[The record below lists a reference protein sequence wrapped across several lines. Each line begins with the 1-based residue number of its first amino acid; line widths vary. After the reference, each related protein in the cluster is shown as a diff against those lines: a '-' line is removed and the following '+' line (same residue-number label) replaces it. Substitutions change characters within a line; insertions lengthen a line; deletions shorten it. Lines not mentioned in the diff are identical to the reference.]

1 MKHLAT
7 FEAAAKTIGL
17 DPAQLPIVSHL
28 PESMQK
34 APVALFKLSVI
45 SAAAWQK
52 EGVKIDWNNRS
63 QEKYFAW
70 WKMRSEDNSVGSDL
84 GFSLG
89 QFLGYD
95 RSVSGVGS
103 RLVFPTIEALKYV
116 AKTYYDLYRD
126 IYVID

>member
-52 EGVKIDWNNRS
+52 EGKKINWNDWT
-63 QEKYFAW
+63 QEKFFAW
-70 WKMRSEDNSVGSDL
+70 WKMSSNGKSVGSAS
-84 GFSLG
+84 GFS
-89 QFLGYD
+89 FLGCNYG
-95 RSVSGVGS
+95 RSSSSVGS
-103 RLVFPTIEALKYV
+103 RLVFPTRKALEYV
-116 AKTYYDLYRD
+116 AKTHYDLYRD

>member
-7 FEAAAKTIGL
+7 FEAAAQTIGL

-45 SAAAWQK
+45 SAAAWQESGIK
-52 EGVKIDWNNRS
+52 LDWNNRS

-70 WKMRSEDNSVGSDL
+70 WKMRSEDESVGSAS
-84 GFSLG
+84 GFSVFAATATL
-89 QFLGYD
+89 
-95 RSVSGVGS
+95 S
-103 RLVFPTIEALKYV
+103 RIRASAPASYFQQEKRWSTSLKR
-116 AKTYYDLYRD
+116 TM
-126 IYVID
+126 IYTEIST

>member
-34 APVALFKLSVI
+34 APLALFKLSVI

-52 EGVKIDWNNRS
+52 EGKKINWNDWT
-63 QEKYFAW
+63 QEKFFAW
-70 WKMRSEDNSVGSDL
+70 WKMSSNGESVGSAS
-84 GFSLG
+84 GFSFFAATAAIARIRTSAPASYFQREKRWSMSL
-89 QFLGYD
+89 
-95 RSVSGVGS
+95 RH
-103 RLVFPTIEALKYV
+103 TM
-116 AKTYYDLYRD
+116 
-126 IYVID
+126 IYTETST

>member
-7 FEAAAKTIGL
+7 FEAAAQTIGL

-45 SAAAWQK
+45 SAAAWQESGIK
-52 EGVKIDWNNRS
+52 LDWNNRS
-63 QEKYFAW
+63 QEKYFTW
-70 WKMRSEDNSVGSDL
+70 WKMRSEDGSVGSAS
-84 GFSLG
+84 GFSCSDYHCVLSAS
-89 QFLGYD
+89 L
-95 RSVSGVGS
+95 VGS
-103 RLVFPTIEALKYV
+103 RLVFPTRKALEYV
-116 AKTYYDLYRD
+116 AKTHYDLYRD

>member
-17 DPAQLPIVSHL
+17 DPTQLPIVSHL

-45 SAAAWQK
+45 SAAAWLK

-63 QEKYFAW
+63 QGKYFAW
-70 WKMRSEDNSVGSDL
+70 WKMRSEDNSVGSAS
-84 GFSLG
+84 GFSFG
-89 QFLGYD
+89 DSYFD
-95 RSVSGVGS
+95 HSTSFVGS
-103 RLVFPTIEALKYV
+103 RLVFPTRKALEYV
-116 AKTYYDLYRD
+116 AKKHYALYRD

>member
-28 PESMQK
+28 PEPMQK

-45 SAAAWQK
+45 SAAAWQESGIK
-52 EGVKIDWNNRS
+52 LDWNNRS

-70 WKMRSEDNSVGSDL
+70 WKMRSEDGSVGSAS
-84 GFSLG
+84 GFS
-89 QFLGYD
+89 FNYYCFV
-95 RSVSGVGS
+95 RSGSNVGS
-103 RLVFPTIEALKYV
+103 RLVFPTRKALEYV
-116 AKTYYDLYRD
+116 AKTHYDLYRD

>member
-28 PESMQK
+28 PEQMQK

-52 EGVKIDWNNRS
+52 EGIKIDWNDWS
-63 QEKYFAW
+63 QKKYFAW
-70 WKMRSEDNSVGSDL
+70 WEMHSKGESVGSAS
-84 GFSLG
+84 GFSFDDCG
-89 QFLGYD
+89 FGY
-95 RSVSGVGS
+95 SFSLVGS
-103 RLVFPTIEALKYV
+103 RLVFPTRKALEYV
-116 AKTYYDLYRD
+116 AKTHYDLYRD

>member
-28 PESMQK
+28 PEQMQK

-52 EGVKIDWNNRS
+52 EGVQINWNDWS
-63 QEKYFAW
+63 QKKYFAW
-70 WKMRSEDNSVGSDL
+70 WDMRSKDESVGSAS
-84 GFSLG
+84 GFS
-89 QFLGYD
+89 FNDYGYD
-95 RSVSGVGS
+95 RSYSDVGS
-103 RLVFPTIEALKYV
+103 RLVFPTRKALEYV
-116 AKTYYDLYRD
+116 AETHYDLYRD

>member
-28 PESMQK
+28 PEQMQK

-52 EGVKIDWNNRS
+52 EGIKIDWNDWS
-63 QEKYFAW
+63 QAKYYAW
-70 WKMRSEDNSVGSDL
+70 WKMHSKGESVGSAS
-84 GFSLG
+84 GFS
-89 QFLGYD
+89 FNDCFYAD
-95 RSVSGVGS
+95 AYSHVGS
-103 RLVFPTIEALKYV
+103 RLVFPSKKVLEYV
-116 AKTYYDLYRD
+116 AKTHYDLYRD

>member
-45 SAAAWQK
+45 SAAAWQESGIK
-52 EGVKIDWNNRS
+52 LDWNNRS

-70 WKMRSEDNSVGSDL
+70 WKMRSEDNSVGSASR
-84 GFSLG
+84 FS
-89 QFLGYD
+89 FVGYGCAD
-95 RSVSGVGS
+95 SYSDVGS
-103 RLVFPTIEALKYV
+103 RLVFPTRKALEYV
-116 AKTYYDLYRD
+116 AKTHYDLYRD

>member
-34 APVALFKLSVI
+34 APVSLFKLSVI
-45 SAAAWQK
+45 SAAAWQESGIK
-52 EGVKIDWNNRS
+52 LDWNNRS

-70 WKMRSEDNSVGSDL
+70 WKMRSEDGSVGSAS
-84 GFSLG
+84 GFS
-89 QFLGYD
+89 FCAFDY
-95 RSVSGVGS
+95 SYSFVGS
-103 RLVFPTIEALKYV
+103 RLVFPTRKALEYV
-116 AKTYYDLYRD
+116 AKTHYDLYRD

>member
-70 WKMRSEDNSVGSDL
+70 WKMRSEDNSVGSAS
-84 GFSLG
+84 GFSFRG
-89 QFLGYD
+89 SYYD
-95 RSVSGVGS
+95 LSDSGVGS
-103 RLVFPTIEALKYV
+103 RLVFPTRKALEYV
-116 AKTYYDLYRD
+116 AKTHYDLYRD

>member
-7 FEAAAKTIGL
+7 FEAAAQTIGL
-17 DPAQLPIVSHL
+17 DPTQLPIVSHL

-45 SAAAWQK
+45 SAAAWQESGIK
-52 EGVKIDWNNRS
+52 LDWNNRS

-70 WKMRSEDNSVGSDL
+70 WKMRSEDGSVGSAS
-84 GFSLG
+84 GFS
-89 QFLGYD
+89 FDDYD
-95 RSVSGVGS
+95 FVRSYSLVGS
-103 RLVFPTIEALKYV
+103 RLVFPTRKALEYV
-116 AKTYYDLYRD
+116 AKTHYDLYRD

>member
-7 FEAAAKTIGL
+7 FEAAAQTIGL

-34 APVALFKLSVI
+34 APLALFKLSVI
-45 SAAAWQK
+45 SAAAWQESGIK
-52 EGVKIDWNNRS
+52 LDWNNRS

-70 WKMRSEDNSVGSDL
+70 WKMRSEDESVGSAS
-84 GFSLG
+84 GFS
-89 QFLGYD
+89 FYGYIYD
-95 RSVSGVGS
+95 GSTSCVGS
-103 RLVFPTIEALKYV
+103 RLVFPTRKALEYV
-116 AKTYYDLYRD
+116 AKTHYDLYRD